1 MRIMRREV
9 IIELRGEKYL
19 VICRE
24 EKTFVFRKG
33 EEGEI
38 IEFTLNYLREKAEK

>member
-1 MRIMRREV
+1 MRKV

-24 EKTFVFRKG
+24 DRLVEFKKG
-33 EEGEI
+33 EEDKLV
-38 IEFTLNYLREKAEK
+38 EFTMNYLGESRIKAEK